1 MTILW
6 VTVQDPPAVDVDAL
20 VRGGACVLAV
30 PDTNLA
36 LVHLARTFY
45 ADPSREMTVVGIT
58 GTNGKT
64 TTSFLVRPTRL
75 ERPRRVRCSVVG
87 GRSTTGV
94 QRLR

>member
-1 MTILW
+1 M
-6 VTVQDPPAVDVDAL
+6 QDPPAVDVDAL

-64 TTSFLVRPTRL
+64 TTSWLVRPPRL
-75 ERPRRVRCSVVG
+75 ERPATARVA
-87 GRSTTGV
+87 
-94 QRLR
+94 LW